1 MFVYIVYMSLI
12 LGFSFFLVSNR
23 HALDFRLMSDQRVA
37 ILDASHSLFDVRTRK
52 GLDEVDQLV
61 LQPIPQ
67 FRDIVSDAARTGLG
81 AGNSKLGKVAVI
93 DVGVICDTTGVSML
107 TRLIHAQV
115 LQKLESGTG
124 TS

>member
-1 MFVYIVYMSLI
+1 
-12 LGFSFFLVSNR
+12 
-23 HALDFRLMSDQRVA
+23 MSDQRVA
-37 ILDASHSLFDVRTRK
+37 ILDASHSLFDVQTKK

-81 AGNSKLGKVAVI
+81 ASNFKLGKVAVI

>member
-1 MFVYIVYMSLI
+1 LK
-12 LGFSFFLVSNR
+12 

-37 ILDASHSLFDVRTRK
+37 ILDASHSLFDVQTRK

-67 FRDIVSDAARTGLG
+67 FRDIVSDTVRTVLD
-81 AGNSKLGKVAVI
+81 AGNFKLGKVAVI
-93 DVGVICDTTGVSML
+93 DVGVICDTIGVAML
-107 TRLIHAQV
+107 TRLIHVQV
-115 LQKLESGTG
+115 LKKLESGTR